1 MIDLPISPILAW
13 FLIGIAF
20 YSIELALPGFVV
32 FFFGIGAWCAALGVY
47 IFDVSLTTQLVLF
60 LTTSIL
66 SLLVLRSYLQKIFL
80 GGEKEEE
87 DGVSLNSTPSNG
99 TVIEEII
106 PPAEGKVK
114 YAGSFW
120 RASAE
125 EYIAA
130 GTVVQ
135 IVEQHDLLVKV
146 CPITQQGEE

>member
-1 MIDLPISPILAW
+1 MIDLPISPVLVW

-20 YSIELALPGFVV
+20 YGIELALPGFVV
-32 FFFGIGAWCAALGVY
+32 FFFGIGAWCTALCVY
-47 IFDVSLTTQLVLF
+47 IFDVSLATQLVLF
-60 LTTSIL
+60 LTTSVL
-66 SLLVLRSYLQKIFL
+66 SLLVLRSYLQNVFL
-80 GGEKEEE
+80 GGAKEEE
-87 DGVSLNSTPSNG
+87 DSLNLNSAPSNG
-99 TVIEEII
+99 TVTEEII

-125 EYIAA
+125 EYIAV
-130 GTVVQ
+130 GTVVR